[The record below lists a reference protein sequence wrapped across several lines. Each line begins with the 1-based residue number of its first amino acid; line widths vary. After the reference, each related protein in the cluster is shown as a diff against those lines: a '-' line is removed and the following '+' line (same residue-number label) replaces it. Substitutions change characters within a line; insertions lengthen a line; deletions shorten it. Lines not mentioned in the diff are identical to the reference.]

1 MFLMFQCN
9 NYYAC
14 LFKFE
19 HRIINTVLITLL
31 NKTLESFQCFY
42 SKKNIALKSKP
53 YIQQKQAN
61 TLVLTIL
68 QQKKRIRITSVYPSC
83 TFAG

>member
-19 HRIINTVLITLL
+19 PQIINTVLITLL

-42 SKKNIALKSKP
+42 SKKNIAQKSKP
-53 YIQQKQAN
+53 YIKTGKYLSSHN
-61 TLVLTIL
+61 LTT
-68 QQKKRIRITSVYPSC
+68 KEKNKNN
-83 TFAG
+83 